1 MPRVF
6 ISHSTQDRA
15 FVEQEIVALLERCG
29 VETWYSKDSIQ
40 PTDQWER
47 SILQGLKSCDVF
59 LLVMSPRS
67 AQSPWVKR
75 EVDWVFIKGGRR
87 IIPVLME
94 ECDPDDF
101 HFGIGGIQHLDFSK
115 DRALGREAL
124 ARLWGKTERPASEG
138 PRSPSSETISIA
150 SGGKIGD
157 VIEVP
162 LDSSLKM
169 KLAWVPPGTSWLGG
183 GGGTAGQD
191 KFTLPKSLGRVYPV
205 TQAEWQAVMGD
216 NPSHFKNKPRHPVES
231 VSWDRVQEF
240 LKALN
245 AKLSNT
251 GLSYRLPTE
260 QEWEYICRGGPLSSP
275 DQSKYHFYFAKSK
288 TDPAA
293 APTDDLSSR
302 QANFDGNYPV
312 GAASKGPLP
321 GSDERG
327 GIVLAE
333 PSGNLR
339 RSWQRLGVDFLPGRL
354 GSGVP
359 RRGWCYNGEC
369 CRAAGRGWYEP
380 AYAFSYL
387 GFRLL
392 AVPVG

>member
-183 GGGTAGQD
+183 GGGKPGPGQVHAGQGPVVRR
-191 KFTLPKSLGRVYPV
+191 LPGDAGRVAGGHGRQSEPFQE
-205 TQAEWQAVMGD
+205 QAPAPGG
-216 NPSHFKNKPRHPVES
+216 K
-231 VSWDRVQEF
+231 
-240 LKALN
+240 
-245 AKLSNT
+245 
-251 GLSYRLPTE
+251 RLV
-260 QEWEYICRGGPLSSP
+260 GPCP
-275 DQSKYHFYFAKSK
+275 
-288 TDPAA
+288 
-293 APTDDLSSR
+293 
-302 QANFDGNYPV
+302 
-312 GAASKGPLP
+312 
-321 GSDERG
+321 
-327 GIVLAE
+327 
-333 PSGNLR
+333 
-339 RSWQRLGVDFLPGRL
+339 
-354 GSGVP
+354 GVP
-359 RRGWCYNGEC
+359 QGPEC
-369 CRAAGRGWYEP
+369 QAGQHWPFVSLADRAGVGIHLSGRAAF
-380 AYAFSYL
+380 FS
-387 GFRLL
+387 R
-392 AVPVG
+392 PK